1 MRYCLNYSV
10 TRFLSTEINFLMDSI
25 LCFTLVGCWQKL
37 DLFLWIMEAEKVRKK
52 R

>member
-1 MRYCLNYSV
+1 MRLNYSV
-10 TRFLSTEINFLMDSI
+10 TGFLSTEINFLMDSI
-25 LCFTLVGCWQKL
+25 LRFTLVGCWQNL